1 MRFLPLIAGAGLLVA
16 SGFVHGVWT
25 NRWSV
30 AGELHNASARLEALP
45 MKLGDWEGQANEFDA
60 RQLQVAEAAGHVS
73 RRYVHRRTAAEVSLL
88 VLAGRPGPLSV
99 HRPEVCY
106 VGSGFKQVGEAERWE
121 GPAASPVQGST
132 FWASRFTRSG
142 AAPQTLRVLYAWG
155 PAGDWVAAKNPRLE
169 FARLPALYK
178 LYVVRRLSTPDEPLD
193 KDPALD
199 FLRTAVPELRR
210 CLTDAPME
218 SPADHLLAE
227 RDRQSGGNGQ

>member
-16 SGFVHGVWT
+16 SGLVHGVWN

-30 AGELHNASARLEALP
+30 ASELHNASSRLEALP
-45 MKLGDWEGQANEFDA
+45 TKLGDWEGRPNEMDA
-60 RQLQVAEAAGHVS
+60 RQLQMAEAAGHVS

-106 VGSGFKQVGEAERWE
+106 VGSGFVQTGDAERWD
-121 GPAASPVQGST
+121 GPADSPMHGSS
-132 FWASRFTRSG
+132 FWASRFTRPG
-142 AAPQTLRVLYAWG
+142 ADPQMLRVLYAWS
-155 PAGDWVAAKNPRLE
+155 PAGDWVAARNPRLE

-178 LYVVRRLSTPDEPLD
+178 LYVVRRLSAPDEPLD

-199 FLRTAVPELRR
+199 FLSAAVPELRR
-210 CLTDAPME
+210 CLSGAAIEAPV
-218 SPADHLLAE
+218 DHLIAE
-227 RDRQSGGNGQ
+227 RDRQAGGNGQ